1 MGWSDTLKETV
12 GNIVGQA
19 EQGNLP
25 GLVKGVL
32 GEEGLQTVLTK
43 LKDAGLGSQ
52 VASWLDKNKDNL
64 PITVDQLRAALG
76 DQHVQQLAKS
86 LRLPVDA
93 VLAALAQH
101 LPQVATA
108 AGPAGAPTSTASSS
122 H

>member
-86 LRLPVDA
+86 LGLPVDA

-101 LPQVATA
+101 LPQVASA